1 VSRRR
6 GRGSDRQPRPS
17 GGGSG
22 APAQSGTARGR
33 GPAQGGGGRPGRPAQ
48 GGAGRSGSA
57 WTPGAPA
64 PNRQPPRLS
73 FVAQVG
79 VLVAVFAVVSLI
91 ADVAGAANLGV
102 ALGIGVIAFAIA
114 LVVTIVK
121 N

>member
-6 GRGSDRQPRPS
+6 DRRGGRRSPPETAQP
-17 GGGSG
+17 GGG
-22 APAQSGTARGR
+22 PARV
-33 GPAQGGGGRPGRPAQ
+33 GG
-48 GGAGRSGSA
+48 

-64 PNRQPPRLS
+64 PYRNPPRLS
-73 FVAQVG
+73 FGAQVG

-91 ADVAGAANLGV
+91 ADLVGAANLGV

-114 LVVTIVK
+114 LVAMIVK

>member
-1 VSRRR
+1 MSRRR
-6 GRGSDRQPRPS
+6 DRGSGRRRPPAAEPHEASAAGRRGGASES
-17 GGGSG
+17 GGE
-22 APAQSGTARGR
+22 
-33 GPAQGGGGRPGRPAQ
+33 
-48 GGAGRSGSA
+48 
-57 WTPGAPA
+57 WMPGAPA

-91 ADVAGAANLGV
+91 ADLAGAANLGV

-114 LVVTIVK
+114 LVAVIVK

>member
-6 GRGSDRQPRPS
+6 ERGSGRRPSQS
-17 GGGSG
+17 GGGQSDDPPERAAG
-22 APAQSGTARGR
+22 QSG
-33 GPAQGGGGRPGRPAQ
+33 
-48 GGAGRSGSA
+48 GAWAAS
-57 WTPGAPA
+57 APA
-64 PNRQPPRLS
+64 PNRRPPRLS

-91 ADVAGAANLGV
+91 ADLAGAANLGV

-114 LVVTIVK
+114 LVAVIVK

>member
-6 GRGSDRQPRPS
+6 DR
-17 GGGSG
+17 
-22 APAQSGTARGR
+22 
-33 GPAQGGGGRPGRPAQ
+33 GGGRRRPPEAGQPGAGPPQ
-48 GGAGRSGSA
+48 GGAGRSGWA
-57 WTPGAPA
+57 PGAPA
-64 PNRQPPRLS
+64 PNRRPPRLP

-91 ADVAGAANLGV
+91 ADLVGAANLGV

-114 LVVTIVK
+114 LVAVIVK

>member
-17 GGGSG
+17 G
-22 APAQSGTARGR
+22 APAQSGTGRGR
-33 GPAQGGGGRPGRPAQ
+33 GPAQGGGGRPGGPAQ

>member
-6 GRGSDRQPRPS
+6 RGS
-17 GGGSG
+17 
-22 APAQSGTARGR
+22 GR
-33 GPAQGGGGRPGRPAQ
+33 APAQGGTGGPSQ
-48 GGAGRSGSA
+48 GGGWA
-57 WTPGAPA
+57 PGAPA

-91 ADVAGAANLGV
+91 ADLAGAANLGV

-114 LVVTIVK
+114 LVAVIVK

>member
-1 VSRRR
+1 MSRRR
-6 GRGSDRQPRPS
+6 E
-17 GGGSG
+17 GGSG
-22 APAQSGTARGR
+22 RRPSQSETGRSVEPAQSG
-33 GPAQGGGGRPGRPAQ
+33 GGWA
-48 GGAGRSGSA
+48 
-57 WTPGAPA
+57 PGAPA
-64 PNRQPPRLS
+64 PNRRPPRLS

>member
-6 GRGSDRQPRPS
+6 RGSGPRPEQGRAGQS
-17 GGGSG
+17 DEPAPRVG
-22 APAQSGTARGR
+22 AWA
-33 GPAQGGGGRPGRPAQ
+33 
-48 GGAGRSGSA
+48 
-57 WTPGAPA
+57 PGAPA
-64 PNRQPPRLS
+64 PNRKPPRLP

-91 ADVAGAANLGV
+91 TDLAGAANLGV

-114 LVVTIVK
+114 LVAMIVK